1 MAHEMLAVCSLA
13 FILRTAMLDDRL
25 SNSGLLSKAACPF
38 CVGAKSESVKKLL
51 RETGLTPNWFCWW
64 LGKLM

>member
-25 SNSGLLSKAACPF
+25 SNSGLLSNAACPF
-38 CVGAKSESVKKLL
+38 GAGAKSESVKKLL
-51 RETGLTPNWFCWW
+51 SETGLTPNWFC
-64 LGKLM
+64 